1 MKEAKEEGKREAEQE
16 RKLQDNAKEIENLKQ
31 ARDRYKSK
39 CEHLERMGAT
49 ITSFNP
55 SLKIVLWDATYDM
68 TDFKEDIKFTLG
80 KSTGFCKRDKNP
92 TSEKL
97 QSVIRLKGKLHYCL
111 NLEKLKVRPL
121 NNRLYFPENLESCF
135 EIIKETTTHEQLLW
149 QKIFKEWDQD
159 KELKNEE
166 EYSEKGKLEKTVVE
180 NQKHIGGNL
189 AQNLK
194 HFEEAE
200 KMLRHTHLNALQHLA
215 EQQIKALFSTT
226 GYKIIFNSKKL
237 YESDTID
244 VPKFIK
250 DFNQNIQEI
259 ELG

>member
-92 TSEKL
+92 TFEKL
-97 QSVIRLKGKLHYCL
+97 
-111 NLEKLKVRPL
+111 
-121 NNRLYFPENLESCF
+121 
-135 EIIKETTTHEQLLW
+135 
-149 QKIFKEWDQD
+149 
-159 KELKNEE
+159 
-166 EYSEKGKLEKTVVE
+166 
-180 NQKHIGGNL
+180 
-189 AQNLK
+189 
-194 HFEEAE
+194 
-200 KMLRHTHLNALQHLA
+200 
-215 EQQIKALFSTT
+215 
-226 GYKIIFNSKKL
+226 
-237 YESDTID
+237 
-244 VPKFIK
+244 
-250 DFNQNIQEI
+250 
-259 ELG
+259 